1 MEALLNTSGSQHG
14 PPNDLS
20 DPLRHPRWLWFDR
33 AVCFALAIYGV
44 AVLLT
49 LLAAPHFFLP
59 AEDAVILHQYSRN
72 LAEQGA
78 ITYYAGGPH
87 AEGATDFAW
96 MGLIAA
102 GIRCGISPP
111 VFTAVINFSTLLVL
125 GLVMLRLAGLRI
137 TALRLL
143 MIAGAA
149 GLLPQIVA
157 AAGGFAILPDALLL
171 TLLAVSFARQRA
183 TLAAAL
189 GLVLC
194 LFRPDGVVFVVPLL
208 VCLLLRPDTRSARA
222 LRILL
227 VFVLPGLA
235 YFVWRMAYF
244 HALFPLPFTVK
255 SDVHRT
261 LGVVVPHSFTSSLK
275 YLFFDGA
282 LLLPLLWPGWV
293 SRLRAW
299 PPGYPLQPNTVPLA
313 ISLLGVPTLFYWAMR
328 LDQNVG
334 DRFFFYLPLAAA
346 LLLAL
351 NWSALDDPRRRLILR
366 IGCAAFLVFLLG
378 PLLREFRSFRYY
390 QFRDV
395 QAIAAD
401 LRRLPARG
409 TLLTTEAGFITY
421 GSGWVAYDAWGLNT
435 ERFAHRLVQPSDV
448 VALHPDL
455 IVLHP
460 DPPESCLP
468 QPAWLPAYTLRSWP
482 DMTRNLILGARD
494 AGDYQLWLISYGSSF
509 YRDRKH
515 WRYGEGDRECF
526 LVRESSP
533 LFAGMVAVLKQ
544 HNAVGPPQSIALER
558 SHRDALDATPNPK
571 TLQ

>member
-1 MEALLNTSGSQHG
+1 MKRLLDMSVGQHG
-14 PPNDLS
+14 LAKDLS
-20 DPLRHPRWLWFDR
+20 DTLRHSRWLWFDR
-33 AVCFALAIYGV
+33 AVCFALAIYGI

-49 LLAAPHFFLP
+49 LLAVPHFFLP

-72 LAEQGA
+72 LAEHGA

-96 MGLIAA
+96 MVLIAA
-102 GIRCGISPP
+102 GIRCGIAPAML
-111 VFTAVINFSTLLVL
+111 TAVINFSTLLVL

-137 TALRLL
+137 TPLRLL
-143 MIAGAA
+143 MVAGAA

-157 AAGGFAILPDALLL
+157 AAAGFAILPDALLL
-171 TLLAVSFARQRA
+171 VLLVDSFARERT
-183 TLAAAL
+183 TLTAAL
-189 GLVLC
+189 ALLLC
-194 LFRPDGVVFVVPLL
+194 LFRPDGIVFVAPLL
-208 VCLLLRPDTRSARA
+208 VLLLLRPDTRSRRA
-222 LRILL
+222 LYILL
-227 VFVLPGLA
+227 VFLLPGLA
-235 YFVWRMAYF
+235 YFIWRMTYF

-261 LGVVVPHSFTSSLK
+261 LGVLVPHSFTASLK

-282 LLLPLLWPGWV
+282 LLLPLFWPRRV
-293 SRLRAW
+293 R
-299 PPGYPLQPNTVPLA
+299 QPNIIPLA
-313 ISLLGVPTLFYWAMR
+313 IALLGVPTLFYWAMR

-334 DRFFFYLPLAAA
+334 DRFFFYLPLGAA

-366 IGCAAFLVFLLG
+366 IGCAAFVVFLLG
-378 PLLREFRSFRYY
+378 PLLREFRSFRFY

-435 ERFAHRLVQPSDV
+435 ERFAHRLVQPSDL

-468 QPAWLPAYTLRSWP
+468 QPEWLPAYTLRSWP

-509 YRDRKH
+509 YRQRKH
-515 WRYGEGDRECF
+515 WRYGEGDRECL

-533 LFAGMVAVLKQ
+533 LFSGMVAVLKQ
-544 HNAVGPPQSIALER
+544 HDAVGPPQSIAIER
-558 SHRDALDATPNPK
+558 SHQDALHATPNPK
-571 TLQ
+571 TLH

>member
-1 MEALLNTSGSQHG
+1 MEASLNMSGSQHG
-14 PPNDLS
+14 LLNDLS
-20 DPLRHPRWLWFDR
+20 DRFGHPRWLWFDR
-33 AVCFALAIYGV
+33 VVCFALAIYGV
-44 AVLLT
+44 VVLLT

-72 LAEQGA
+72 LAEQGT

-96 MGLIAA
+96 MGLIAT
-102 GIRCGISPP
+102 GIRCGIAPP
-111 VFTAVINFSTLLVL
+111 LFTALINFSTLLVL
-125 GLVMLRLAGLRI
+125 GLGMLRLAGLRI
-137 TALRLL
+137 TPLRLL

-157 AAGGFAILPDALLL
+157 AAAGFAILPDALLL
-171 TLLAVSFARQRA
+171 TLLVVSFARQRT
-183 TLAAAL
+183 TLTAAL
-189 GLVLC
+189 ALVLC

-227 VFVLPGLA
+227 VFLLPGLA

-255 SDVHRT
+255 SDVHRN
-261 LGVVVPHSFTSSLK
+261 LGVLVPHSFTSSLK
-275 YLFFDGA
+275 YLFFDST
-282 LLLPLLWPGWV
+282 LLLPLWWPHPV
-293 SRLRAW
+293 PRLQALSA
-299 PPGYPLQPNTVPLA
+299 GYPFELNTVPLA
-313 ISLLGVPTLFYWAMR
+313 ISLLGLPTLFYWAMR

-351 NWSALDDPRRRLILR
+351 NWSALNEPRRRSILR
-366 IGCAAFLVFLLG
+366 IGCAAFVVFLLG

-409 TLLTTEAGFITY
+409 ALLTTEAGFITY
-421 GSGWVAYDAWGLNT
+421 GSGWIAYDAWGLNT
-435 ERFAHRLVQPSDV
+435 ERFAQQFIQPSDV
-448 VALHPDL
+448 MALHPDL

-460 DPPESCLP
+460 DLPESCLP
-468 QPAWLPAYTLRSWP
+468 QSEWLPAYAQRSWP

-509 YRDRKH
+509 YRHRKH

-533 LFAGMVAVLKQ
+533 LFAGMVAVLKE
-544 HNAVGPPQSIALER
+544 HDAVGPPQSMAIER
-558 SHRDALDATPNPK
+558 SHQDTLDATPNPK
-571 TLQ
+571 TLH

>member
-1 MEALLNTSGSQHG
+1 
-14 PPNDLS
+14 
-20 DPLRHPRWLWFDR
+20 LRHSGWLWFDR
-33 AVCFALAIYGV
+33 TVSIALALYGV

-96 MGLIAA
+96 MVLIAA
-102 GIRCGISPP
+102 GIRCGLAPP
-111 VFTAVINFSTLLVL
+111 VLTAVINFSTLLLLVL
-125 GLVMLRLAGLRI
+125 VLLRLAALRI
-137 TALRLL
+137 TPLRLL

-149 GLLPQIVA
+149 GLLPQII
-157 AAGGFAILPDALLL
+157 AAGAGFAILPDALLL
-171 TLLAVSFARQRA
+171 TLLAVSFARQR
-183 TLAAAL
+183 TKLAAAL

-208 VCLLLRPDTRSARA
+208 VSLLLRPDTRSARA
-222 LRILL
+222 LNILL
-227 VFVLPGLA
+227 VFLLPGLA
-235 YFVWRMAYF
+235 YFVWRMVYF

-261 LGVVVPHSFTSSLK
+261 LGFLVPHSFTSSLK

-282 LLLPLLWPGWV
+282 LLMPLLWPRRV
-293 SRLRAW
+293 PRLRAW
-299 PPGYPLQPNTVPLA
+299 SAGYPLEPKTIPLA
-313 ISLLGVPTLFYWAMR
+313 VSLLGVPTLFYWAMR

-334 DRFFFYLPLAAA
+334 DRFFFYLPLAGA

-351 NWSALDDPRRRLILR
+351 NWSSLNDPRRRLTLR
-366 IGCAAFLVFLLG
+366 VGCAAFLLFLLG

-435 ERFAHRLVQPSDV
+435 ERFAHQFVQPSDV
-448 VALHPDL
+448 LALHPDL

-468 QPAWLPAYTLRSWP
+468 QAEWLPAYTSRSWP

-494 AGDYQLWLISYGSSF
+494 AGDYQLWLISYGSSY
-509 YRDRKH
+509 YRHRKH

-526 LVRESSP
+526 LVHQSSP
-533 LFAGMVAVLKQ
+533 LFAGMVAVLKE
-544 HNAVGPPQSIALER
+544 HNAVGPAESIALER
-558 SHRDALDATPNPK
+558 SHVLNATQNPAW
-571 TLQ
+571 LH

>member
-1 MEALLNTSGSQHG
+1 MRHSG
-14 PPNDLS
+14 
-20 DPLRHPRWLWFDR
+20 WLWFDR
-33 AVCFALAIYGV
+33 TVSIALALYGV

-96 MGLIAA
+96 MVLIAA
-102 GIRCGISPP
+102 GIRCGLAPP
-111 VFTAVINFSTLLVL
+111 VLTAVINFSTLLLLVL
-125 GLVMLRLAGLRI
+125 VLLRLAKLRI
-137 TALRLL
+137 TPLRLL

-149 GLLPQIVA
+149 GLLPQII
-157 AAGGFAILPDALLL
+157 AAGAGFAILPDALLL
-171 TLLAVSFARQRA
+171 TLLAVSFARQR
-183 TLAAAL
+183 TKLAAAL

-208 VCLLLRPDTRSARA
+208 VSLLLRPDTRSARA
-222 LRILL
+222 LNILL
-227 VFVLPGLA
+227 VFLLPGLA
-235 YFVWRMAYF
+235 YFVWRMVYF

-261 LGVVVPHSFTSSLK
+261 LGFLVPHSFTSSLK

-282 LLLPLLWPGWV
+282 LLMPLLWPRRV
-293 SRLRAW
+293 PRLRAW
-299 PPGYPLQPNTVPLA
+299 SAGYPLEPKTIPLA
-313 ISLLGVPTLFYWAMR
+313 VSLLGVPTLFYWAMR

-334 DRFFFYLPLAAA
+334 DRFFFYLPLAGA

-351 NWSALDDPRRRLILR
+351 NWSSLNDPRRRLTLR
-366 IGCAAFLVFLLG
+366 IGCAAFLLFLLG

-435 ERFAHRLVQPSDV
+435 ERFAHQFVQPSDV
-448 VALHPDL
+448 LALHPDL

-468 QPAWLPAYTLRSWP
+468 QAEWLPAYTSRSWP

-494 AGDYQLWLISYGSSF
+494 AGDYQLWLISYGSSY
-509 YRDRKH
+509 YRHRKH

-526 LVRESSP
+526 LVHQSSP
-533 LFAGMVAVLKQ
+533 LFAGMVAVLKE
-544 HNAVGPPQSIALER
+544 HNAVGPAESIALER
-558 SHRDALDATPNPK
+558 SHVLNATQNPAW
-571 TLQ
+571 LH

>member
-1 MEALLNTSGSQHG
+1 MRHSG
-14 PPNDLS
+14 
-20 DPLRHPRWLWFDR
+20 WLWFDR
-33 AVCFALAIYGV
+33 TVSIALALYGV

-96 MGLIAA
+96 MVLIAA
-102 GIRCGISPP
+102 GIRCGLAPP
-111 VFTAVINFSTLLVL
+111 VLTAVINFSTLLLLVL
-125 GLVMLRLAGLRI
+125 VLLRLAALRI
-137 TALRLL
+137 TPLRLL

-149 GLLPQIVA
+149 GLLPQII
-157 AAGGFAILPDALLL
+157 AAGAGFAILPDALLL
-171 TLLAVSFARQRA
+171 TLLAVSFARQR
-183 TLAAAL
+183 TKLAAAL

-208 VCLLLRPDTRSARA
+208 VSLLLRPDTRSARA
-222 LRILL
+222 LNILL
-227 VFVLPGLA
+227 VFLLPGLA
-235 YFVWRMAYF
+235 YFVWRMVYF

-261 LGVVVPHSFTSSLK
+261 LGFLVPHSFTSSLK

-282 LLLPLLWPGWV
+282 LLMPLLWPRRV
-293 SRLRAW
+293 PRLRAW
-299 PPGYPLQPNTVPLA
+299 SAGYPLEPKTIPLA
-313 ISLLGVPTLFYWAMR
+313 VSLLGVPTLFYWAMR

-334 DRFFFYLPLAAA
+334 DRFFFYLPLAGA

-351 NWSALDDPRRRLILR
+351 NWSSLNDPRRRLTLR
-366 IGCAAFLVFLLG
+366 VGCAAFLLFLLG

-435 ERFAHRLVQPSDV
+435 ERFAHQFVQPSDV
-448 VALHPDL
+448 LALHPDL

-468 QPAWLPAYTLRSWP
+468 QAEWLPAYTSRSWP

-494 AGDYQLWLISYGSSF
+494 AGDYQLWLISYGSSY
-509 YRDRKH
+509 YRHRKH

-526 LVRESSP
+526 LVHQSSP
-533 LFAGMVAVLKQ
+533 LFAGMVAVLKE
-544 HNAVGPPQSIALER
+544 HNAVGPAESIALER
-558 SHRDALDATPNPK
+558 SHVLNATQNPAW
-571 TLQ
+571 LH

>member
-1 MEALLNTSGSQHG
+1 MRHSG
-14 PPNDLS
+14 
-20 DPLRHPRWLWFDR
+20 WLWFDR
-33 AVCFALAIYGV
+33 TVSIALALYGV

-96 MGLIAA
+96 MVLIAA
-102 GIRCGISPP
+102 GIRCGLAPP
-111 VFTAVINFSTLLVL
+111 VLTAVINFSTLLLLVL
-125 GLVMLRLAGLRI
+125 VLLRLAALRI
-137 TALRLL
+137 TPLRLL

-149 GLLPQIVA
+149 GLLPQII
-157 AAGGFAILPDALLL
+157 AAGAGFAILPDALLL
-171 TLLAVSFARQRA
+171 TLLAVSFARQR
-183 TLAAAL
+183 TKLAAAL

-208 VCLLLRPDTRSARA
+208 VSLLLRPDTRSARA
-222 LRILL
+222 LNILL
-227 VFVLPGLA
+227 VFLLPGLA
-235 YFVWRMAYF
+235 YFVWRMVYF

-261 LGVVVPHSFTSSLK
+261 LGFLVPHSFTSSLK

-282 LLLPLLWPGWV
+282 LLMPLLWPRRV
-293 SRLRAW
+293 PRLRAW
-299 PPGYPLQPNTVPLA
+299 SAGYPLEPKTIPLA
-313 ISLLGVPTLFYWAMR
+313 VSLLGVPTLFYWAMR

-334 DRFFFYLPLAAA
+334 DRFFFYLPLAGA

-351 NWSALDDPRRRLILR
+351 NWSSLNDPRRRLTLR
-366 IGCAAFLVFLLG
+366 IGCAAFLLFLLG

-435 ERFAHRLVQPSDV
+435 ERFAHQFVQPSDV
-448 VALHPDL
+448 LALHPDL

-468 QPAWLPAYTLRSWP
+468 QAEWLPAYTSRSWP

-494 AGDYQLWLISYGSSF
+494 AGDYQLWLISYGSSY
-509 YRDRKH
+509 YRHRKH

-526 LVRESSP
+526 LVHQSSP
-533 LFAGMVAVLKQ
+533 LFAGIVAVLKE
-544 HNAVGPPQSIALER
+544 HNAVGPAESIALER
-558 SHRDALDATPNPK
+558 SHVLNATQNPAW
-571 TLQ
+571 LH

>member
-1 MEALLNTSGSQHG
+1 
-14 PPNDLS
+14 
-20 DPLRHPRWLWFDR
+20 LRHSGWLWFDR
-33 AVCFALAIYGV
+33 TVSIALALYGV

-96 MGLIAA
+96 MVLIAA
-102 GIRCGISPP
+102 GIRCGLAPP
-111 VFTAVINFSTLLVL
+111 VLTAVINFSTLLLLVL
-125 GLVMLRLAGLRI
+125 VLLRLAALRI
-137 TALRLL
+137 TPLRLL

-149 GLLPQIVA
+149 GLLPQII
-157 AAGGFAILPDALLL
+157 AAGAGFAILPDALLL
-171 TLLAVSFARQRA
+171 TLLAVSFARQR
-183 TLAAAL
+183 TKLAAAL

-208 VCLLLRPDTRSARA
+208 VSLLLRPDTRSARA
-222 LRILL
+222 LNILL
-227 VFVLPGLA
+227 VFLLPGLA
-235 YFVWRMAYF
+235 YFVWRMVYF

-261 LGVVVPHSFTSSLK
+261 LGFLVPHSFTSSLK

-282 LLLPLLWPGWV
+282 LLMPLLWPRRV
-293 SRLRAW
+293 PRLRAW
-299 PPGYPLQPNTVPLA
+299 SAGYPLEPKTIPLA
-313 ISLLGVPTLFYWAMR
+313 VSLLGVPTLFYWAMR

-334 DRFFFYLPLAAA
+334 DRFFFYLPLAGA

-351 NWSALDDPRRRLILR
+351 NWSSLNDPRRRLTLR
-366 IGCAAFLVFLLG
+366 IGCAAFLLFLLG

-435 ERFAHRLVQPSDV
+435 ERFAHQFVQPSDV
-448 VALHPDL
+448 LALHPDL

-468 QPAWLPAYTLRSWP
+468 QAEWLPAYTSRSWP

-494 AGDYQLWLISYGSSF
+494 AGDYQLWLISYGSSY
-509 YRDRKH
+509 YRHRKH

-526 LVRESSP
+526 LVHQSSP
-533 LFAGMVAVLKQ
+533 LFAGMVAVLKE
-544 HNAVGPPQSIALER
+544 HNAVGPAESIALER
-558 SHRDALDATPNPK
+558 SHVLNATQNPAW
-571 TLQ
+571 LH